1 MAPSA
6 LTSQGSPSI
15 PEPAKPQQ
23 PTPETSQEATSPTVS
38 LSEENFALKQRLAHS
53 ELAKKH
59 LVEEVADGKQR
70 VIDAAKRATAA
81 EIETK
86 AAKARAQN
94 RYTEKVHANNENRH
108 LKKRIDTMDKER
120 ADFIVGVNSILQGR
134 DEMIAKLEE
143 EKASGECSKEELI
156 EKFTK
161 QVDGFQQRYLAS
173 ERGKEKEKR
182 EKELEKKVS
191 DKIIGQLKSDR
202 DTQGNV
208 NKDLKS
214 VIAQLRQEIATE
226 KEKSKAAADASTMD
240 QIEARVAAA
249 KADGFKEAT
258 IAKQSENAEYRKTI
272 EEKATAHVAWIKK
285 GVETK
290 AKEYVQ
296 KRETEWRSE
305 QTSLIQR
312 ASAAEAALSAAN
324 TKLSIAQQRPI
335 AASVSQPV
343 PNDAQRPPKRSQPT
357 SSQGAFD
364 SNKRRRLNET
374 GAAGITTPDF
384 LRTHSNS
391 LPSDTNAMSPLSTT
405 WSNGDTIMGDTQMQR
420 QARHVAPNGMHGRS
434 SSQQSTGSAGQMAPA
449 RRPSQQPGAMV
460 AAPPG
465 RTSSNMSPQQQRHLM
480 QNLAAGNAGSQSPR
494 FPQHNLGL
502 MRTSPQVG
510 RQMGSGQQM
519 TNQAGNMNSY
529 DGDLMLQQMQR
540 DAQSQIRSQM
550 STPAHGSMRRTLSY
564 GSASSV
570 APPQPHVAQH
580 SSNQFAPPTGQDWSM
595 RQNFEPQNLST
606 NGTNQRVAGNY
617 APIMEELDSNFAFD
631 VDALTGDVGAS
642 YAGPLPVLEDTHDG
656 NDWFPTEHN
665 NTQTAFNSTLF
676 SNGTPPMSQTDFQQP
691 QQRSYQT
698 HSRNHSQPYEG
709 SSRDMSHGSKSL
721 QNEPTM
727 NMSRNGSR
735 QPSVSGRAT
744 RASSRSTPG
753 PSGPS
758 GRSRRKTPGLGEP
771 TQVPC
776 VNCYRHWWEGECD
789 EGEPCSNCA
798 ASGTKCVRQKC
809 INYAAG
815 TCDKGIKCPNVHE
828 GDERYQNE
836 EFLVAQTKAGKRP
849 SRLGTRAEAKPAP
862 TQD

>member
-6 LTSQGSPSI
+6 LTSQGSPSN
-15 PEPAKPQQ
+15 PEPVKPQQ

-38 LSEENFALKQRLAHS
+38 LSEENIALKQRLAQS

-81 EIETK
+81 ETETK

-134 DEMIAKLEE
+134 DEIIAKLEE
-143 EKASGECSKEELI
+143 ERARGAWSKEVTAE
-156 EKFTK
+156 FTK
-161 QVDGFQQRYLAS
+161 QVDVFQQGYLAS
-173 ERGKEKEKR
+173 ERGKEKEKRDKEKEKR

-272 EEKATAHVAWIKK
+272 EEKATAHVAWMKK

-296 KRETEWRSE
+296 KREAEWRSE

-324 TKLSIAQQRPI
+324 KQLAMTGQQLD
-335 AASVSQPV
+335 
-343 PNDAQRPPKRSQPT
+343 DAQRPPKRSQPA
-357 SSQGAFD
+357 SSRGALE
-364 SNKRRRLNET
+364 SNKRRRLNEA

-384 LRTHSNS
+384 HRAHSNS

-405 WSNGDTIMGDTQMQR
+405 WSNGDTIMGDAQMQR

-449 RRPSQQPGAMV
+449 RRPSQQPGAMM

-465 RTSSNMSPQQQRHLM
+465 RTPNNMSPQQQRHLM

-529 DGDLMLQQMQR
+529 DGDFMMQQMQR

-550 STPAHGSMRRTLSY
+550 STPAHGSMRRTSSY

-570 APPQPHVAQH
+570 ASPRPHVAQH
-580 SSNQFAPPTGQDWSM
+580 SSSQFAPPTGQNWNM
-595 RQNFEPQNLST
+595 RQNLEQQNLST

-617 APIMEELDSNFAFD
+617 APIMEELDSNFTFD
-631 VDALTGDVGAS
+631 VNALTEDVGAAYVGS
-642 YAGPLPVLEDTHDG
+642 QQNLGDAHDVS
-656 NDWFPTEHN
+656 DWFPTEDN
-665 NTQTAFNSTLF
+665 NTQTAFNSTLP
-676 SNGTPPMSQTDFQQP
+676 SNGTPPMHQADFQQP

-698 HSRNHSQPYEG
+698 HSRNHSQPYESG
-709 SSRDMSHGSKSL
+709 SGDMSHGSESL
-721 QNEPTM
+721 QKEPIM
-727 NMSRNGSR
+727 EISRNSSR
-735 QPSVSGRAT
+735 QPSVPGRAT

-758 GRSRRKTPGLGEP
+758 GRSRRKTPGPTEP
-771 TQVPC
+771 NQVPC

-815 TCDKGIKCPNVHE
+815 TCDKGNKCPNVHE

-836 EFLVAQTKAGKRP
+836 ECLVAQTKAGKRP

>member
-23 PTPETSQEATSPTVS
+23 PTPETSQEATLPTVS
-38 LSEENFALKQRLAHS
+38 LSEENIALKQRLAQS

-81 EIETK
+81 EIEAK

-120 ADFIVGVNSILQGR
+120 ADFIVGVKSILQGR

-143 EKASGECSKEELI
+143 EKASGEWSKEQLI

-161 QVDGFQQRYLAS
+161 QVDVFQQGYLAS
-173 ERGKEKEKR
+173 ERDKENAKREKEKEKR

-249 KADGFKEAT
+249 KAEGFKEAT

-272 EEKATAHVAWIKK
+272 EEKATAHGAWIKK
-285 GVETK
+285 GIQMK
-290 AKEYVQ
+290 AEEYLR
-296 KRETEWRSE
+296 KKETEWRSE
-305 QTSLIQR
+305 QTSLKQR
-312 ASAAEAALSAAN
+312 AFAAEAALSAAN
-324 TKLSIAQQRPI
+324 KQLAIAH
-335 AASVSQPV
+335 QPL
-343 PNDAQRPPKRSQPT
+343 NDGQRPPKRSQPT
-357 SSQGAFD
+357 SSGSALE
-364 SNKRRRLNET
+364 SNKRRRLNEA

-384 LRTHSNS
+384 HRMHSNS
-391 LPSDTNAMSPLSTT
+391 LPSDANAMSPLSTT
-405 WSNGDTIMGDTQMQR
+405 WPNGDTIMGDTQMQR

-449 RRPSQQPGAMV
+449 RRPSQQPGAMM

-465 RTSSNMSPQQQRHLM
+465 RTPSNMSPQQQRHLM

-529 DGDLMLQQMQR
+529 DGDFMMQQMQR

-550 STPAHGSMRRTLSY
+550 STPAHGSMRRTPSY
-564 GSASSV
+564 SSASSV
-570 APPQPHVAQH
+570 ASPRPHVAQH
-580 SSNQFAPPTGQDWSM
+580 SSSQFAPPTGQNWNM
-595 RQNFEPQNLST
+595 RQNFEQQNLST

-617 APIMEELDSNFAFD
+617 APIMEELDSNFTFD
-631 VDALTGDVGAS
+631 VNALTGDVGAAYVGS
-642 YAGPLPVLEDTHDG
+642 QPNLGDAYDVS
-656 NDWFPTEHN
+656 DWLPTEDN
-665 NTQTAFNSTLF
+665 NTQTAFNSTLP
-676 SNGTPPMSQTDFQQP
+676 SNGTPPMHQADFQQP

-698 HSRNHSQPYEG
+698 HSRNHSQPYESG
-709 SSRDMSHGSKSL
+709 SRDMSHGSESL
-721 QNEPTM
+721 QNEPIM
-727 NMSRNGSR
+727 EISRNSSR
-735 QPSVSGRAT
+735 QPSVPGRAT

-753 PSGPS
+753 PSEPS
-758 GRSRRKTPGLGEP
+758 GRSRRKTPGPAEP

-789 EGEPCSNCA
+789 EGQPCSNCV
-798 ASGTKCVRQKC
+798 ASGTRCVRQKC
-809 INYAAG
+809 INYTAG
-815 TCDKGIKCPNVHE
+815 TCDKGNRCPNVHE

-849 SRLGTRAEAKPAP
+849 SRLGTKADAKPAP
-862 TQD
+862 SQG